1 MSATAPV
8 RPSLRDRFMA
18 ARADLLTWAIVLGSF
33 VVGYVGYVKNSVFF
47 FPDSRY
53 YLAMSYLFGGE
64 TPDSAQHL
72 TEQALVGYGIPVPDA
87 DVLFGWGL
95 VQPRVVLPA
104 LAALPVKLFGPY
116 GLPAVVLLIDI
127 VLIVAMTLILKRR
140 LGNGPAIAVMLLVT
154 TSHYLQ
160 AFNGGALTESLSALW
175 TALSL
180 VLAWKWIADRSRWA
194 LVGIAL
200 TVVGSGFTRQATFIV
215 AGAFVAAWVL
225 DSIFARKNSPWMW
238 PAVVTA
244 ATSLGVQV
252 FQTLVF
258 PSFSQAGQYMR
269 MTGTDSIGDAILAT
283 PKLAAGIL
291 INDFGTFLKADMPLL
306 ILILLA
312 LAGMVLFFKRP
323 EAHLLFGA
331 LLGVALYNITNGNA
345 TQFRYAVPGLI
356 FYALAAG
363 ILIAAAVGRLP
374 AVRRVPSSLDPDGA
388 DDRDR
393 APAH

>member
-1 MSATAPV
+1 MSAAALV
-8 RPSLRDRFMA
+8 RLSVRDRFIA

-33 VVGYVGYVKNSVFF
+33 VVGYAGYVKNSVFF

-64 TPDSAQHL
+64 TPESAQHL
-72 TEQALVGYGIPVPDA
+72 TEQALVGYGIPVPNA

-95 VQPRVVLPA
+95 VQPRVVLPV

-127 VLIVAMTLILKRR
+127 ALIVVMTLILKRK
-140 LGNGPAIAVMLLVT
+140 LGNGPTIAVMLLVT

-160 AFNGGALTESLSALW
+160 SFNGGALTESLSALW

-180 VLAWKWIADRSRWA
+180 VLAWKWIADRNRWA
-194 LVGIAL
+194 LVGLAL

-215 AGAFVAAWVL
+215 AGAFVGAWVL
-225 DSIFARKNSPWMW
+225 GSIFARKNSPWMW
-238 PAVVTA
+238 PAIVTVV
-244 ATSLGVQV
+244 TSLGVQV

-258 PSFSQAGQYMR
+258 PTFSQAGQYMR
-269 MTGTDSIGDAILAT
+269 MTGTDSLGDAILAT
-283 PKLAAGIL
+283 PRLAAGIL
-291 INDFGTFLKADMPLL
+291 INDLGTFLKADMPLL
-306 ILILLA
+306 VLILLA

-374 AVRRVPSSLDPDGA
+374 AARRVPSSPDPDGA
-388 DDRDR
+388 ADQDR
-393 APAH
+393 APAR